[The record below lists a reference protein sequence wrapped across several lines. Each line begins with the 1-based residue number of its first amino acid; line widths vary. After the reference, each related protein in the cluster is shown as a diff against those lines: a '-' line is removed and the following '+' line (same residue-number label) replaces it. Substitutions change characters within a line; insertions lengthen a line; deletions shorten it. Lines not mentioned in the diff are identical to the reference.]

1 MFFDYFKNPNF
12 QYITLD
18 IVEYNKHK
26 KEYDKLAKK
35 YNFYICGEIN
45 GNRLVFW
52 KEKNNGSSK

>member
-52 KEKNNGSSK
+52 KG